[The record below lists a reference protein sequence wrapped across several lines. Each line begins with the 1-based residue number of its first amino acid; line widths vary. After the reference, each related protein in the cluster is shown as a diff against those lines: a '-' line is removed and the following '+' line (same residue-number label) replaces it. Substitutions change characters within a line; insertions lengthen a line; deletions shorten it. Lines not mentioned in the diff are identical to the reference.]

1 MSERSERISVT
12 ARSRSADRAK
22 RGSAVSVMTS
32 GIPHGRPFT
41 VDDLEGFP
49 DDGNRYELIDGML
62 LVSPA
67 PSKRHQRNLFKL
79 AIALEMAC
87 PNDMLVLPAPFSV
100 RPSKSTELQP
110 DVLVARK
117 SDFTEKLLP
126 VAPLLAVEVFSPS
139 SVINDLNNKKAAY
152 ERLGVACYWVVDP
165 QQPAMMVFELGDDS
179 RYQQVAEVKGSDAF
193 EALRPFPVRI
203 VPADLQDAD

>member
-1 MSERSERISVT
+1 MT
-12 ARSRSADRAK
+12 AMTTT
-22 RGSAVSVMTS
+22 GTS

-41 VDDLEGFP
+41 VADLEAMP

-67 PSKRHQRNLFKL
+67 PSRRHQRNLLKL
-79 AIALEMAC
+79 AIALELAC
-87 PNDMLVLPAPFSV
+87 PSDMLVLPAPFAV
-100 RPSKSTELQP
+100 RPSQSTELQP

-117 SDFTEKLLP
+117 IDLTEKLLP

-152 ERLGVACYWVVDP
+152 ERLGVISYWVVDP
-165 QQPAMMVFELGDDS
+165 AQPALMVFELDDEG
-179 RYQQVAEVKGSDAF
+179 RYHQVAEVKGDDAF
-193 EALRPFPVRI
+193 QAERPFPVRI
-203 VPADLQDAD
+203 VPAQLQDAD